1 MKQLHTLRN
10 LILLTAMATS
20 ASHAADPA
28 RVAPV
33 LHSTGV
39 IVLPQ
44 VVIIGKRLDPVE
56 KNRLAQISKQERTA
70 TPSASTGHKS

>member
-20 ASHAADPA
+20 ASHAADPV

-33 LHSTGV
+33 LHSPSV

-44 VVIIGKRLDPVE
+44 VVIIGKRLDAIE
-56 KNRLAQISKQERTA
+56 KIRLAQTSKQQRAIPPAGT
-70 TPSASTGHKS
+70 TDHKS